1 MEVLRFSLGNHGNIY
16 SNYEFPW
23 HVDLLEAITTTLPAP
38 PSVTNSKTI
47 RKKPVP
53 WWKTWACSARQYMV
67 QIYIYILYYILHWEN
82 KYRYVQIPLHLYQ
95 YITISTNIIYS
106 RCDCIILYLCF
117 LPRGGLNFASS
128 INTMSVGSI
137 MVLPLTYWVL
147 PFLAV
152 AFVHVFFNK
161 SLK

>member
-47 RKKPVP
+47 RKK
-53 WWKTWACSARQYMV
+53 TCTMV
-67 QIYIYILYYILHWEN
+67 KNMGMLCTPIYGTNIYILYYILHWEN
-82 KYRYVQIPLHLYQ
+82 KYRYVQIPLHLYH

-147 PFLAV
+147 LFLAV